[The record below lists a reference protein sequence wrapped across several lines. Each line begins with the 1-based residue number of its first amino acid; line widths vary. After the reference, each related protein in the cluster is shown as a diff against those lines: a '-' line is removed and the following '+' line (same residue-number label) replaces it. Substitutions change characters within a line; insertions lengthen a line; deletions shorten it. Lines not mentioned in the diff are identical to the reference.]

1 MYLSH
6 IMVRVN
12 RNYSPKEHY
21 IVGIHSGEAVF
32 LGGGGDEL
40 LLVDYRDEFRASHEV
55 LSQVTLKFHHTSR
68 SEI

>member
-32 LGGGGDEL
+32 WGGGGDEL
-40 LLVDYRDEFRASHEV
+40 V
-55 LSQVTLKFHHTSR
+55 LGD
-68 SEI
+68 